1 MSRFCIAFAVVGLL
15 FLGLTRAEAGVVITV
30 NKSTQRLSVVV
41 NGTERHEWPVSTARW
56 GYNTP
61 NGTYQPERL
70 ARQWYSRKYDWSPMP
85 YSIFFH
91 GGYAIHGSYEISRLG
106 RPASHGC
113 IRLLPKNAA
122 VLFGIVQAN
131 RGDTRIVVTG
141 ERPSVRAVAL
151 QTQRE
156 ERRVRQALI
165 EARRVRRARIEA
177 RRAHEALREER
188 SARRRY
194 RARTAGRYQERLAER
209 RPRQRQADFDNV
221 FAPPPRNGYR
231 AETDQNWND
240 LDRGR
245 NPNQRALRQWWYD
258 R

>member
-15 FLGLTRAEAGVVITV
+15 FLGLARAEAGVVITV

-141 ERPSVRAVAL
+141 ERRSYQAVAR
-151 QTQRE
+151 QTHRE
-156 ERRVRQALI
+156 ET
-165 EARRVRRARIEA
+165 
-177 RRAHEALREER
+177 
-188 SARRRY
+188 SARRHRQRTVERRY
-194 RARTAGRYQERLAER
+194 RHRAAER
-209 RPRQRQADFDNV
+209 RHRERVVERRSRNDADFDEV
-221 FAPPPRNGYR
+221 FAPPSRYR
-231 AETDQNWND
+231 DYTYRTWRDSRDQQS
-240 LDRGR
+240 
-245 NPNQRALRQWWYD
+245 QRELQRWWYG